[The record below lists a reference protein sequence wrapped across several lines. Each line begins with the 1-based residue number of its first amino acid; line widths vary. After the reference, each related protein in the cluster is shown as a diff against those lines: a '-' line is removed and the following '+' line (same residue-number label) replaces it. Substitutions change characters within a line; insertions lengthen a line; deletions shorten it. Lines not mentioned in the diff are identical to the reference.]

1 MSILAR
7 PVLVISQFANRRGV
21 YLGKRSTRWHVAVYR
36 WSRGRIGSRMPGYP
50 DARMLLLDHVGAKSG
65 IHRTS
70 PVIVHQA
77 GQITA
82 IAASKAGQPELPAW
96 YHNLRAHPDTT
107 IQLGP
112 DRREVH
118 ARIATDTERARLW
131 PGFVAIFPAFELY
144 QRAIGS
150 RPIPVIILEPR

>member
-1 MSILAR
+1 
-7 PVLVISQFANRRGV
+7 
-21 YLGKRSTRWHVAVYR
+21 
-36 WSRGRIGSRMPGYP
+36 MPGYP

-70 PVIVHQA
+70 PVIVHRS
-77 GQITA
+77 GPTLA
-82 IAASKAGQPELPAW
+82 IAASKAGQPELPGW

-112 DRREVH
+112 DRREVR
-118 ARIATDTERARLW
+118 ARIATDIERAHLW

-150 RPIPVIILEPR
+150 RPIPMIILEPR